1 MAKPKTPKKAS
12 GELVSLEELDNVP
25 LVARARTAIL
35 NAILED
41 RFGGRLPAEDK
52 LAAMLNVS
60 RTTVRS
66 AVQGL
71 EREGLISRRR
81 AVGTTINHHV
91 GPQTLALQRLVGFDW
106 LLKER
111 GHEVRVD
118 ISWEKVMP
126 PPEVQEAVPWDDAV
140 ECFATE
146 KQYFADESL
155 AIYLRDFIPWD
166 NLTEGSIEGPLEPS
180 VFEFSRRHCKQPITH
195 AVVEIVPLIKK
206 RKTGTKLPGGPNEA
220 FIRLHETLYARDATI
235 VGWSFVDVEDKF
247 IRLEV
252 FRGH

>member
-1 MAKPKTPKKAS
+1 MAKSRTRGNDSEK
-12 GELVSLEELDNVP
+12 LLSLEELDNVP
-25 LVARARTAIL
+25 LVVRARTAIL

-71 EREGLISRRR
+71 ERDGLISRRR
-81 AVGTTINHHV
+81 AIGTTINQHV
-91 GPQTLALQRLVGFDW
+91 GPRTLALQRLVGFDW

-118 ISWEKVMP
+118 IRWERMTP
-126 PPEVQEAVPWDDAV
+126 PPSIQRAVPWDDPV

-155 AIYLRDFIPWD
+155 AIYLRDFIPWA
-166 NLTEGSIEGPLEPS
+166 NLKRDSIADPLEPS
-180 VFEFSRRHCKQPITH
+180 VFEFSRRHCTQPITH
-195 AVVEIVPLIKK
+195 AVVEIVPLVKTKK
-206 RKTGTKLPGGPNEA
+206 AGTKLPGGTNEP
-220 FIRLHETLYARDATI
+220 FIRLHETLYARDAAI
-235 VGWSFVDVEDKF
+235 VGWSFVDVEDRF

>member
-1 MAKPKTPKKAS
+1 MARPKTPKQAS
-12 GELVSLEELDNVP
+12 GELVRLEELDNVP

-52 LAAMLNVS
+52 LAATLNVS

-81 AVGTTINHHV
+81 AVGTTINQHV

-106 LLKER
+106 LLEER

-118 ISWEKVMP
+118 LGWERMMP
-126 PPEVQEAVPWDDAV
+126 PPEVQEVVPWDEAV

-146 KQYFADESL
+146 KQYFADDSL
-155 AIYLRDFIPWD
+155 AIYLRDFIP
-166 NLTEGSIEGPLEPS
+166 GPT
-180 VFEFSRRHCKQPITH
+180 SRRS
-195 AVVEIVPLIKK
+195 
-206 RKTGTKLPGGPNEA
+206 RSTGRSSHPSSSSA
-220 FIRLHETLYARDATI
+220 DAT
-235 VGWSFVDVEDKF
+235 VGSRSRTPWS
-247 IRLEV
+247 RS
-252 FRGH
+252 FR